1 MSFTLGYYQPFLK
14 QFNSLIEDQFNSINR
29 TLYSD
34 YDPQRLNESY
44 YVINSTL
51 NAGYS
56 TGAGYMFATLKAYN
70 ATGQVAGNGSDNGT
84 TPANNDEGKKS
95 KNTSLAM

>member
-1 MSFTLGYYQPFLK
+1 M
-14 QFNSLIEDQFNSINR
+14 SINR
-29 TLYSD
+29 TVYGS

-70 ATGQVAGNGSDNGT
+70 ATGQVAGGGNDSTGT
-84 TPANNDEGKKS
+84 NTDTGGGKKS